1 MRVVH
6 TSDWHIGKVLN
17 DYSLLED
24 QAWILEQLKQ
34 FLKEQKADVLIIA
47 GDLYDRKVPPAQA
60 VDLLDKALSGIIQ
73 ETGVKILAVAGNH
86 DSPQRLAFASGL
98 YRQSGLYLCAKY
110 SREIETITLNDE
122 YGEIVFHLMP
132 YADPSQIRADLE
144 DDSLKGA
151 NEAVGRLL
159 SLHEPSIDTGKRNVL
174 IAHGFFT
181 DLSSGSSLVF
191 GEETNIGGSDA
202 VDIGWL
208 SSYDYV
214 ALGHIHTPQRVIS
227 EKIRYSGSLLKYSIA
242 EANRTKSVTVIDF
255 LDKGEVFLEQKTLP
269 PLRDLRILSGTL
281 EELTDYKKAGNTDDY
296 VFAQLE
302 DRELIPDAMYR
313 LKSVYPNALGLR
325 LKQKYEITGPLYTS
339 LSLQQGK
346 SPLQLFEEFTFY
358 VSGKRMEEEDH
369 RLLQQAIQDAEVKGE

>member
-24 QAWILEQLKQ
+24 QAHMLKELKQ
-34 FLKEQKADVLIIA
+34 FLIEQKADILIIA

-60 VDLLDKALSGIIQ
+60 VDLLDQALSSIIQ
-73 ETGVKILAVAGNH
+73 DTGVKILAIAGNH

-110 SREIETITLNDE
+110 SREIETITFEDE

-132 YADPSQIRADLE
+132 YADPIQIRADLE
-144 DDSLKGA
+144 DDSLRTA
-151 NEAVGRLL
+151 NDAVGKLL
-159 SLHEPSIDTGKRNVL
+159 SLHQKNLDPSKRNIL

-181 DLSSGSSLVF
+181 DLSSGRSLIF

-208 SSYDYV
+208 SPYDYV

-227 EKIRYSGSLLKYSIA
+227 EKIRYSGSLLKYSTA
-242 EANRTKSVTVIDF
+242 EATRQKSVTVIDF
-255 LDKGEVFLEQKTLP
+255 FKKGEVVIEQKYLP
-269 PLRDLRILSGTL
+269 PLRDLRIITGSL
-281 EELTDYKKAGNTDDY
+281 EELTDYKKAVNTDDY
-296 VFAQLE
+296 VFAQLT
-302 DRELIPDAMYR
+302 DRDLIPDAMYR
-313 LKSVYPNALGLR
+313 LKSVYPHALGLR
-325 LKQKYEITGPLYTS
+325 LKQREEISGPLHAA

-346 SPLQLFEEFTFY
+346 NPMELFEEFHFY
-358 VSGKRMEEEDH
+358 VSGIRMEEEDR
-369 RLLQQAIQDAEVKGE
+369 RLLKQAIRQAEVKDE

>member
-24 QAWILEQLKQ
+24 QAWMLGQLKQ
-34 FLKEQKADVLIIA
+34 FLIEQKADVLIIA

-60 VDLLDKALSGIIQ
+60 VDLLDEALSGIIR
-73 ETGVKILAVAGNH
+73 ETGVKILAIAGNH
-86 DSPQRLAFASGL
+86 DSPQRLSFASSL

-110 SREIETITLNDE
+110 SREIETIPLADE
-122 YGEIVFHLMP
+122 YGEIIFHLMP
-132 YADPSQIRADLE
+132 YADPAQIRADLE

-159 SLHEPSIDTGKRNVL
+159 SLHEPYVDPKKRNVL
-174 IAHGFFT
+174 VAHGFFT
-181 DLSSGSSLVF
+181 DLSSGSSLIF

-202 VDIGWL
+202 VDIGWV

-227 EKIRYSGSLLKYSIA
+227 EKIRYSGSLLKYSVA
-242 EANRTKSVTVIDF
+242 EANRQKSVTVIDF
-255 LDKGEVFLEQKTLP
+255 LNKGEILMEQKTLP

-281 EELTDYKKAGNTDDY
+281 EELTDYKKAGNTEDY
-296 VFAQLE
+296 VFVLLE
-302 DRELIPDAMYR
+302 NRELIPDAMYR

-325 LKQKYEITGPLYTS
+325 LKQKEEASGPLHAS
-339 LSLQQGK
+339 LALQQGK
-346 SPLQLFEEFTFY
+346 SPLQLFEEFAFY
-358 VSGKRMEEEDH
+358 VSGRRMEEDDR
-369 RLLQQAIQDAEVKGE
+369 RLLRQAVRDAEVKDE

>member
-24 QAWILEQLKQ
+24 QAYILGELKQ
-34 FLKEQKADVLIIA
+34 FLIEQKADVLIIA

-60 VDLLDKALSGIIQ
+60 VELLDQVLSGIIQ
-73 ETGVKILAVAGNH
+73 DTGVKILAIAGNH
-86 DSPQRLAFASGL
+86 DSPQRLSFASGL
-98 YRQSGLYLCAKY
+98 FRQSGLYLCAKY
-110 SREIETITLNDE
+110 SQQIETVTFQDP
-122 YGEIVFHLMP
+122 YGDIVFHLMP
-132 YADPSQIRADLE
+132 YADPAQIRADLK

-159 SLHEPSIDTGKRNVL
+159 SLHEQSIDPEKRNVL

-181 DLSSGSSLVF
+181 DLTSGSGLIF

-214 ALGHIHTPQRVIS
+214 GLGHIHTPQRVIS

-242 EANRTKSVTVIDF
+242 EATRHKSVTVIDF
-255 LDKGEVFLEQKTLP
+255 LEKGDMVIEQKSLS
-269 PLRDLRILSGTL
+269 PLRDLRIITGTL
-281 EELTDYKKAGNTDDY
+281 EELADYKNAVNTNDY

-302 DRELIPDAMYR
+302 DQDLIPDAMYR

-325 LKQKYEITGPLYTS
+325 LKQKEEVSGPLHAALT
-339 LSLQQGK
+339 LRQGK
-346 SPLQLFEEFTFY
+346 NPLELFEEFHFY
-358 VSGKRMEEEDH
+358 VSGRRMEEQD
-369 RLLQQAIQDAEVKGE
+369 RKILQQAIKEAEVKDE